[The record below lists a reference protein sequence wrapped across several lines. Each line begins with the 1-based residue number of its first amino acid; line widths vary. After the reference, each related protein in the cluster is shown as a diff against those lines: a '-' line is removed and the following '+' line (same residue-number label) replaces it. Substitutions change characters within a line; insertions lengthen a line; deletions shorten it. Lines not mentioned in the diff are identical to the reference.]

1 MYQGAPSSVGWP
13 HNVPMPPGD
22 PRIFGHGL
30 PHEQQAQHPVP
41 PNQFGCSHEPP
52 AHRHV
57 PLNQYGNFNEPQAHC
72 PVPPNQ
78 HPVPPNQCGCSHE
91 PPAHRHVPLNQYGNF
106 NEPQTHWPVP
116 PNQYGW
122 PLEPEGQHPVPP
134 NQYAWPHEQQ
144 AQCHVPLHQ
153 FGLPQEAQ
161 AQPPVPPN
169 QFGWFLEPQAQ
180 RHIPLNQVPLNQYGF
195 LNQPQDQ
202 RPVPPNQRGWSFE
215 PQSQRL
221 VPPNQRGWS
230 LEPQAQR
237 PVPPNQYGLSHEP
250 GAQRPVHLNQYGR
263 SRDPRAQRPVT
274 QEPVHQYHSPPST
287 NVPSHAFQ
295 PVLQSSLVDNPAFLL
310 QKDGRSLQMSPVSPI
325 RAPSPHFGLPE
336 QCLRCCVQ
344 RESQALRDQPDAQE
358 PQGGQLP
365 TADTARNAMQGAQE
379 RPQPNVVQNA
389 VPAPHQVMN
398 PFEVCQ
404 RCCSAKE
411 PALPV
416 VSNLPHNDTPAPFQL
431 YDSLESVTIGG
442 GERGNE
448 FLVVDPKSGIAEQ
461 FQMLH
466 SGSYTLRPA
475 QGTRGNNIQSPAPAQ
490 DIQPTGSV
498 QQESPNWPPSAHIP
512 PPLQVSGARGVQLP
526 QQSEAQGLTQRTAK
540 GADVYARLPDA
551 SELNEHLQSS
561 LSDAT
566 ESQILRAAIA
576 ELSQSK
582 AKSPAVFVR
591 IPDATEV
598 NQQHSTNMSAGRDT
612 PMSLAYI
619 EMQPFPQQAQEAP
632 RFNPPVTEIGAR
644 VLEVLQEKPPQII
657 KRQSHGYV
665 NDVRSLMLRRHLRL
679 LLQAGHVFPHSHDIK
694 TLQQLKE
701 YLEQRRKA
709 AEEASVVDSEADVTP
724 LSVTV
729 VENQANETEDTPQ
742 PTTSQAAAPPQPQR
756 SSETTGSEL
765 VSTETGQHVGSQA
778 SAKENASQPTTS
790 QAAAPVQPQRSSETA
805 RSEFV
810 PTEIGQQGGR
820 QAPAAAHDLQP
831 LLEHALVVRHLFY
844 SGSPF
849 SVSLLSGAVLSPR
862 PAANGVACPGG
873 IPGLCPLSADP
884 ELSAR

>member
-1 MYQGAPSSVGWP
+1 MYQGAPSSVGWA
-13 HNVPMPPGD
+13 HNVPMPPAD
-22 PRIFGHGL
+22 PRIFGHGF
-30 PHEQQAQHPVP
+30 PHEQQA
-41 PNQFGCSHEPP
+41 
-52 AHRHV
+52 
-57 PLNQYGNFNEPQAHC
+57 
-72 PVPPNQ
+72 Q

-91 PPAHRHVPLNQYGNF
+91 PPAQRHAPLNQYGNL
-106 NEPQTHWPVP
+106 NEPQAHCPVP
-116 PNQYGW
+116 PKQYGW
-122 PLEPEGQHPVPP
+122 PLEPEGQRPVPP
-134 NQYAWPHEQQ
+134 NQYAWPYEQQ
-144 AQCHVPLHQ
+144 AQCHVPLHP
-153 FGLPQEAQ
+153 FGLSQEAQ

-237 PVPPNQYGLSHEP
+237 PVPPNQYRLSHEP
-250 GAQRPVHLNQYGR
+250 GTQRPVHLNQYGR

-274 QEPVHQYHSPPST
+274 QEPVHQYHPPPST
-287 NVPSHAFQ
+287 NVPSHTFQ
-295 PVLQSSLVDNPAFLL
+295 PILQSSLADNPALPL
-310 QKDGRSLQMSPVSPI
+310 QQDGRGLQMSPVSSIGAPNPALPLQQDGRGLQMSPVSSI
-325 RAPSPHFGLPE
+325 RAPSPQLGLPE

-448 FLVVDPKSGIAEQ
+448 FLVVDPKSGTAEQ
-461 FQMLH
+461 FQMLY

-475 QGTRGNNIQSPAPAQ
+475 QGTRGNNIQSPASAQ
-490 DIQPTGSV
+490 VIQPMGSV
-498 QQESPNWPPSAHIP
+498 QQESPNLPPSAQLP
-512 PPLQVSGARGVQLP
+512 PSLQVPGARGVQPP
-526 QQSEAQGLTQRTAK
+526 QQSEAQGLTQRTAN
-540 GADVYARLPDA
+540 GADVYVRLPDA
-551 SELNEHLQSS
+551 SELNGHLQSS

-582 AKSPAVFVR
+582 AKNPAVFVR

-598 NQQHSTNMSAGRDT
+598 NQQHSTKMSAGTDT
-612 PMSLAYI
+612 PMSLAFI
-619 EMQPFPQQAQEAP
+619 EMQPFTQQTQGAS
-632 RFNPPVTEIGAR
+632 RFKPPVTEIGAR
-644 VLEVLQEKPPQII
+644 VLEVLQEDPPQNI

-679 LLQAGHVFPHSHDIK
+679 LLQGGHVFPHSHDIK

-709 AEEASVVDSEADVTP
+709 AEEASLEDSEADVSP

-729 VENQANETEDTPQ
+729 IESQANETEETPQ

-790 QAAAPVQPQRSSETA
+790 RAAAPVQPPRSSETA
-805 RSEFV
+805 RSESV

-831 LLEHALVVRHLFY
+831 QTPVPQSRRAVMRGQRAPIPGPRGTNTRSPGSRVKEDFGS
-844 SGSPF
+844 SGSD
-849 SVSLLSGAVLSPR
+849 SYDT
-862 PAANGVACPGG
+862 PGHNEN
-873 IPGLCPLSADP
+873 S
-884 ELSAR
+884 